1 MLKTFIGIIIFYIC
15 LSNSTIE
22 YTTNYSSPFSSTIP
36 EQDTFQTKTIIQPII
51 PATPIKNDNWNE
63 YIVLSGNNFLNNY
76 YIKPPRIK
84 KKNIRKVNL

>member
-1 MLKTFIGIIIFYIC
+1 MLKLFFGIIIFYFS

-36 EQDTFQTKTIIQPII
+36 EKDVFQTKTIIPPLI
-51 PATPIKNDNWNE
+51 PATLIKNENWNE

-76 YIKPPRIK
+76 YIKPLHIFE
-84 KKNIRKVNL
+84 